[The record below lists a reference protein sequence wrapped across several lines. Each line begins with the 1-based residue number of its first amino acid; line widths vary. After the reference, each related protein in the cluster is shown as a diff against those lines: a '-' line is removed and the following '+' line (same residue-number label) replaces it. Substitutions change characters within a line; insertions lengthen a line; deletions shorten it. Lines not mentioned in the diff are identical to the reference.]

1 MLQLLG
7 EWGHLLSL
15 LLSLLA
21 LLLAFLA
28 FARVKSQMEE
38 VQKLQR
44 KISRDLALATSG
56 SIGMGQRLLAME
68 KRLREQNSTT
78 SDTSGADEDDEDF
91 RAYNQAA
98 QLFKLGLSS
107 AEVAERSGLSLAEA
121 SLMEMMHKA
130 NR

>member
-1 MLQLLG
+1 MLHLLI
-7 EWGHLLSL
+7 EWGFLLSL

-21 LLLAFLA
+21 LVLAG
-28 FARVKSQMEE
+28 FALSRVQRQMEE
-38 VQKLQR
+38 AQKLYQ

-68 KRLREQNSTT
+68 KRLREQPQANP
-78 SDTSGADEDDEDF
+78 DTLGEDDEDF

-98 QLFKLGLSS
+98 QLFKLGLTS
-107 AEVAERSGLSLAEA
+107 AEVAQRSGLSLAEA